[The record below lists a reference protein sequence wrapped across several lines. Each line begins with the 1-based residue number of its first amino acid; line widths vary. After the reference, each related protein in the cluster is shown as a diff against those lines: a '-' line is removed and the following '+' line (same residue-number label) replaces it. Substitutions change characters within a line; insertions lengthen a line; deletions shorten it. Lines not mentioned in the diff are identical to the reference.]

1 MVEFLD
7 RFATGDDM
15 ARVDRICRSPHLAN
29 FVRATPADG
38 YLFLNLHP
46 RHLLSTRR
54 HGEVF
59 SHIADAAGV
68 PPQRIVMEILEH
80 KTSDEAQLADAVKAL
95 KARGFLIA
103 LDDFGQEGHSVHY
116 DRLTAPAKHRQ
127 IRPQPDCRRQR
138 GAPLSVWPA
147 GQRRASRWA
156 PPWWPKAW
164 KPKTKRRSPA
174 MPAWTCCKAI

>member
-1 MVEFLD
+1 MVPGDVRLLAAKDLFLNQSSLTGESLPVVEFLD

-15 ARVDRICRSPHLAN
+15 ARVDRICRSLHLAN

-68 PPQRIVMEILEH
+68 PPLQV
-80 KTSDEAQLADAVKAL
+80 EALAFAWLAQAFVERHSGNLTAVTG
-95 KARGFLIA
+95 ARGPRVLGA
-103 LDDFGQEGHSVHY
+103 LY
-116 DRLTAPAKHRQ
+116 PA
-127 IRPQPDCRRQR
+127 
-138 GAPLSVWPA
+138 A
-147 GQRRASRWA
+147 
-156 PPWWPKAW
+156 
-164 KPKTKRRSPA
+164 
-174 MPAWTCCKAI
+174 

>member
-1 MVEFLD
+1 MKTVPSN
-7 RFATGDDM
+7 
-15 ARVDRICRSPHLAN
+15 RICRSLHLAN

-95 KARGFLIA
+95 KARGCDAIHVSSGGVSSKQQIKLGPNYQVGFAAAIKEA
-103 LDDFGQEGHSVHY
+103 TGMPTM
-116 DRLTAPAKHRQ
+116 RATAPLRSPVPGAA
-127 IRPQPDCRRQR
+127 CR
-138 GAPLSVWPA
+138 GAEAVLGLGKVF
-147 GQRRASRWA
+147 
-156 PPWWPKAW
+156 
-164 KPKTKRRSPA
+164 
-174 MPAWTCCKAI
+174 IH